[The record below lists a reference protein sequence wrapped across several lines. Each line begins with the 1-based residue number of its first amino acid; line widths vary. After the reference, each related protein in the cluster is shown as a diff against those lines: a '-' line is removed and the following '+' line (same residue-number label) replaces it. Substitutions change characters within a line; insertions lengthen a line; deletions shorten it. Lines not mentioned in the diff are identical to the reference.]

1 MRLLPT
7 AVAALLPAVLIPAQ
21 ALAQQC
27 TAAQLSEL
35 PKVSRPAAEPVRPVK
50 KFPINGYSFVL
61 SWTPAYCGS
70 LKAPL
75 KDAGDKLQCGQEKP
89 PFGFAVH
96 GLWGETDGA
105 SWPQWC
111 ATKAPAPTLPQMQKH
126 LCIMPSATTQM
137 HEWKKH
143 GACGPWTS
151 GGAYWQSVA
160 RLYATLKKPDLYKLA
175 TQGRMVSA
183 AVVHEFVKANPSL
196 ADHEDA
202 IQVQTMP
209 APGKQG
215 TFWLKEVHICF
226 EPKGIE
232 KGSFVPKACAAPS
245 SSDLFV
251 IPTSRKPV

>member
-1 MRLLPT
+1 MRLILTALPL
-7 AVAALLPAVLIPAQ
+7 ALIPAH
-21 ALAQQC
+21 AMAQQC
-27 TAAQLSEL
+27 ASAPLSAL
-35 PKVSRPAAEPVRPVK
+35 PKVSRPSTEPVKPVSK
-50 KFPINGYSFVL
+50 YPINTYSFVM

-70 LKAPL
+70 LKGPI
-75 KDAGDKLQCGQEKP
+75 KDAGDKLQCEQDKP

-111 ATKAPAPTLPQMQKH
+111 ATKAPAPTLPQLQKH

-160 RLYATLKKPDLYKLA
+160 KLNAMLKKPDLYKLA
-175 TQGRMVSA
+175 KDGRMVSA
-183 AVVHEFVKANPSL
+183 AVVHEFTRLNPML
-196 ADHEDA
+196 QGHEDA

-209 APGKQG
+209 APGKPG
-215 TFWLKEVHICF
+215 TFWLKQVHLCL

-245 SSDLFV
+245 SSDLFI
-251 IPTSRKPV
+251 IPTSRKPI